1 MRTVLVIGAGAIGGM
16 LAAHLAFAGHAV
28 SVVCRG
34 AHLDAIR
41 AQRGLRFST
50 PAGERLAPLEAHGSI
65 DAAPPADTVLV
76 TLKAHQWSGE
86 LDALVARARSAQAFV
101 PVHNGLPWWFFAGAE
116 GPHADR
122 PLRAVDPDGRLL
134 GAFGSLAPLPGFATM
149 AAEVVEP
156 GRVHNPANPGDAL
169 RLGPLFARDEAR
181 AQRVVELFAAG
192 ALPAKRV
199 DVRRYV
205 WDKLLSNV
213 WANPIGALTGATIDE
228 TARHP
233 DTRALSIELMR
244 ECERV
249 AAAYGVDTRLDT
261 AARLDRSFAIRVGS
275 KTSMTQDVE
284 RGRPTERAAILGAL
298 IELAELAGVPVPCVR
313 TVNACIALL
322 DERAA
327 ARPRAA

>member
-16 LAAHLAFAGHAV
+16 IAAHLAFAGHAV

-50 PAGERLAPLEAHGSI
+50 PAGERFAPLEAHGSI
-65 DAAPPADTVLV
+65 GAAPPADTVLV

-86 LDALVARARSAQAFV
+86 IDALVARARAAQAFV

-122 PLRAVDPDGRLL
+122 PLRGADPDGRLL
-134 GAFGSLAPLPGFATM
+134 AAFGPLAPLPGFANM

-156 GRVHNPANPGDAL
+156 GRVHNPANDTDAL
-169 RLGPLFARDEAR
+169 RLGPLFARDAER
-181 AQRVVELFAAG
+181 VDRVVELFAEG
-192 ALPAKRV
+192 ALPAQRV

-205 WDKLLSNV
+205 WDKLLGNV

-233 DTRALSIELMR
+233 DTRALAVELMR
-244 ECERV
+244 ECDRV

-298 IELAELAGVPVPCVR
+298 IELAELASVPVPCVR

-322 DERAA
+322 EQRAGT
-327 ARPRAA
+327 RPRAS